1 MGIPNTGKTT
11 TKVLADHYRSL
22 EKLMQAEPDEL
33 TTLPDIGGIVA
44 ESIVGFF
51 REPAMQRSIERL
63 LVAGVTP
70 QSEEAAVVVNED
82 NPFFGKTVVL
92 TGTLSSMGRDDCAKK
107 LEKLGAKVTGSVSKK
122 TDIVIAGESA
132 GSKLTKAQ
140 ELGIRIID
148 NEEELLKL
156 LGEA

>member
-1 MGIPNTGKTT
+1 M
-11 TKVLADHYRSL
+11 AD
-22 EKLMQAEPDEL
+22 
-33 TTLPDIGGIVA
+33 
-44 ESIVGFF
+44 SIASFF
-51 REPAMQRSIERL
+51 QDPAVQRSIERL
-63 LVAGVTP
+63 LAAGVKP
-70 QSEEAAVVVNED
+70 VSAEANDDVDED

-92 TGTLSSMGRDDCAKK
+92 TGTLSSMSRDDAAKK

-140 ELGIRIID
+140 ELGIRIIED
-148 NEEELLKL
+148 EEELMRM